1 MVRELSFRSVRCSD
15 QCRLD
20 LVFFVGIPAVLAAT
34 MSVVGGYVD
43 LLGVRG
49 GLLYVT
55 TLSFVPWWIAGVATQ
70 LAHTGLRRFRLPL
83 WALTAIGAVSAS
95 LVLIP
100 IAHELNGW
108 FRANWPGGQLLRE
121 MSWPVTVDRVREIAM
136 SVGRA
141 TVLWTAFSYVFAATL
156 GWSRYQYEPRS
167 TATPVPVSDDA
178 PPSRFGNS
186 GHSWTGQDD
195 AQLAAHVAAGLG
207 PIEIARRMYR
217 TVAAVRV
224 RIAKI
229 RSGARDPSD

>member
-1 MVRELSFRSVRCSD
+1 MVRELSFRSFRCSD

-20 LVFFVGIPAVLAAT
+20 LAFFLGIPAVLAAT
-34 MSVVGGYVD
+34 MSIVGGYTD
-43 LLGVRG
+43 TLGLRG

-55 TLSFVPWWIAGVATQ
+55 ALSFVPWWIAGVATH
-70 LAHTGLRRFRLPL
+70 LAHSALRRFGLPL
-83 WALTAIGAVSAS
+83 WALTVIGAVSAS

-100 IAHELNGW
+100 LTHELNGW

-121 MSWPVTVDRVREIAM
+121 MSWPVTIDRVREIAM
-136 SVGRA
+136 SIGRA
-141 TVLWTAFSYVFAATL
+141 TVLWTAFSYVFATTL

-167 TATPVPVSDDA
+167 PATRAPSSDNP

-186 GHSWTGQDD
+186 GRNWTAEDD
-195 AQLAAHVAAGLG
+195 AQLTAHAAAGLS
-207 PIEIARRMYR
+207 PVEIARRMHR

-229 RSGARDPSD
+229 RSEACNLRD